1 MLIDANH
8 NNKVAEVLLSL
19 HEFQEIQML
28 LKEERI
34 NTFYLVLIQNNEALI
49 HNFGLLIPN

>member
-19 HEFQEIQML
+19 HEFQEIRMQ

-34 NTFYLVLIQNNEALI
+34 NSFYLVLIQNNEALI